1 VARSQGIFR
10 PTYTKPGPDGARVR
24 RTSKKWA
31 YRFEYE
37 GGTYQKAG
45 FATAGDAERAR
56 DVRRAELRAGQ
67 ETDWR
72 KVTLEAAHRHA
83 SALRVSW
90 RPASVRMFDEAWR
103 RIFRY
108 FPPGER
114 LASIDDTRL
123 LEFVEQRRRDG
134 ARTNTIKIDLA
145 KLKVAMRLAHAK
157 RLLPWVPRFP
167 KLKDE
172 HRQQVVA
179 AVELRQIVAE
189 MPAEWRAFFAAA
201 EEMGWRARSEL
212 RTRRWSDVDLGP
224 ARWTCCAR
232 ELAADSC
239 ACGTGRPGW
248 VGLDAASS
256 KNGQPR
262 RFPMTLRLR
271 AILADARA
279 WSDRVRLKTGTFAEW
294 VFVDEA
300 GRQLGNYRKP
310 WEAAL
315 KALGIGK
322 LPGRTGPWSS
332 ARVVHDIRRAA
343 VRRMR
348 LDGLDRETRK
358 ALVGHES
365 DAAHAWYEPDAYDD
379 VEALRA
385 AAVRLDQERAEAPPE
400 NVVQLSLFRRG

>member
-1 VARSQGIFR
+1 
-10 PTYTKPGPDGARVR
+10 
-24 RTSKKWA
+24 
-31 YRFEYE
+31 
-37 GGTYQKAG
+37 
-45 FATAGDAERAR
+45 
-56 DVRRAELRAGQ
+56 
-67 ETDWR
+67 
-72 KVTLEAAHRHA
+72 
-83 SALRVSW
+83 
-90 RPASVRMFDEAWR
+90 
-103 RIFRY
+103 
-108 FPPGER
+108 
-114 LASIDDTRL
+114 
-123 LEFVEQRRRDG
+123 
-134 ARTNTIKIDLA
+134 
-145 KLKVAMRLAHAK
+145 
-157 RLLPWVPRFP
+157 
-167 KLKDE
+167 
-172 HRQQVVA
+172 
-179 AVELRQIVAE
+179 
-189 MPAEWRAFFAAA
+189 
-201 EEMGWRARSEL
+201 
-212 RTRRWSDVDLGP
+212 
-224 ARWTCCAR
+224 
-232 ELAADSC
+232 
-239 ACGTGRPGW
+239 
-248 VGLDAASS
+248 
-256 KNGQPR
+256 
-262 RFPMTLRLR
+262 MTLRLR